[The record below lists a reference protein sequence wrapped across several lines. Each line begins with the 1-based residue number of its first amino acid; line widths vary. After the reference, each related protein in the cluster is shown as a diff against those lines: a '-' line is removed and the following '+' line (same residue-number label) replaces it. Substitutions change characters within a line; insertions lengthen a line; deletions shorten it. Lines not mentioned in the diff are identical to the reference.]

1 MSICKRVA
9 LPITAKQD
17 DEEGYLVSC
26 GGSLAEDSSSETV
39 VEAVDAVTDEAIAT
53 LKSTSPKRSGRYVR
67 GWTSKETSSTSTGK
81 TKTIHNRTPGLTHLL
96 ENGYAKQNG
105 GRVSGR
111 PHIGP
116 VEQKA
121 VQALEKRI
129 RGKL

>member
-1 MSICKRVA
+1 MRA
-9 LPITAKQD
+9 
-17 DEEGYLVSC
+17 DELSRAIEKELEEYLHQTT
-26 GGSLAEDSSSETV
+26 ETV

-53 LKSTSPKRSGRYVR
+53 LKSTSPKRSGRYAK

-105 GRVSGR
+105 GHVSGR
-111 PHIGP
+111 PHIGS

-121 VQALEKRI
+121 VQALEKKI

>member
-1 MSICKRVA
+1 MSSGGRAIR
-9 LPITAKQD
+9 D
-17 DEEGYLVSC
+17 DELSRAIEKELEEYLHQTT
-26 GGSLAEDSSSETV
+26 ETV

-105 GRVSGR
+105 GRVSWR
-111 PHIGP
+111 PTIGTF
-116 VEQKA
+116 EKKA

>member
-1 MSICKRVA
+1 MR
-9 LPITAKQD
+9 D
-17 DEEGYLVSC
+17 DELSRAIEKELEEYLHQTT
-26 GGSLAEDSSSETV
+26 E
-39 VEAVDAVTDEAIAT
+39 TDEAIAT